1 MITHSIACWWCLF
14 HWLHV
19 GPDNKT
25 ENMKMVIPPP
35 SQHHYICL
43 ICCFFFFFCRKE
55 GCRWWKC
62 RYGWYSKENDTCQ
75 RYCLCVCF
83 SFRWFI
89 VDQGACVHIKA
100 YNSLSLPTLGYE
112 LLFQPEV
119 VRVYTSLLKE
129 SQNPS
134 VLEAAA
140 GAIQNLCA
148 GRWTVSII
156 SYQWF
161 RAGSLL

>member
-35 SQHHYICL
+35 PNITISVL
-43 ICCFFFFFCRKE
+43 SAVSFFFCRKE

-100 YNSLSLPTLGYE
+100 YNSLSANFRLWAFVPAWSGSCLHVTAQRE
-112 LLFQPEV
+112 PE
-119 VRVYTSLLKE
+119 
-129 SQNPS
+129 P
-134 VLEAAA
+134 
-140 GAIQNLCA
+140 
-148 GRWTVSII
+148 I
-156 SYQWF
+156 SARGCCRRHPEPVCWPVDC
-161 RAGSLL
+161 